1 MSRLSGSQTRSLA
14 LRALDSLRRW
24 RHRSRAICEL
34 RAMGR
39 WRLADLGLSRDQIP
53 AFVDAL
59 LERQANS
66 EAQIAPTEVQATR
79 TQWLLGPWADG
90 LADP

>member
-1 MSRLSGSQTRSLA
+1 MSQLSGSETRSLA
-14 LRALDSLRRW
+14 HQALNSLKRW
-24 RHRSRAICEL
+24 RRRNRAIREL
-34 RAMGR
+34 RAMDR

-66 EAQIAPTEVQATR
+66 EAQIAPTEVQPTR
-79 TQWLLGPWADG
+79 TQWMPGPWADG
-90 LADP
+90 LAGP